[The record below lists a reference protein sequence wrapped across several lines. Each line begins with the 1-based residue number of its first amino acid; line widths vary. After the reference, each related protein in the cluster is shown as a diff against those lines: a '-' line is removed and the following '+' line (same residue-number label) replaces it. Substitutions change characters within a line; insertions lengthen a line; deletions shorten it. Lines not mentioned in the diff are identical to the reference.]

1 MKKVSRTRLRFA
13 TPWQEGAETPC
24 ELDDSHA
31 KTQRRKVY
39 QADGMACR
47 TEGTVY
53 HAKRVARDM
62 ANFLIFSRVF
72 LYFPNL
78 QSPIFY
84 LLSPISHLPCSAG
97 GVA

>member
-39 QADGMACR
+39 RA
-47 TEGTVY
+47 EGTVY

>member
-1 MKKVSRTRLRFA
+1 MKKVSRTHLRFA

-39 QADGMACR
+39 R
-47 TEGTVY
+47 TEGIVY

-78 QSPIFY
+78 LSPIFY